1 MTVPFAAGILS
12 PIRSYE
18 SFETMFGY
26 IRPSMERLSEEER
39 QRFSAVYCGLCRTL
53 GERYGLCARFILNYD
68 FAFLALI
75 LSDPIAPEMRH
86 RSCIAHPFKGRDYYL
101 SNDALELAADCSVIL
116 AWWQLKDGVQDH
128 SSLGGMKYR
137 ASAAAL
143 ASAYRKAREVRPE
156 FDNST
161 REHLQKLSELEAA
174 RCPSMDE
181 AADTFARLLQGVS
194 REVENSTKSRV
205 LEQMLYHLGRWIYLV
220 DAVDD
225 LDDDF
230 KTGSYNPLIPRFSLT
245 SGELTGE
252 ARETLI
258 VSLDHSV
265 RLIAAAF
272 ELWDF
277 GDWSNIIRSTVYEG
291 LFFVGKAV
299 LEGTFHAGNSFLP
312 GRNKEHL

>member
-1 MTVPFAAGILS
+1 
-12 PIRSYE
+12 
-18 SFETMFGY
+18 
-26 IRPSMERLSEEER
+26 MERLSEEER
-39 QRFSAVYCGLCRTL
+39 QQFSAVYCGLCRTL
-53 GERYGLCARFILNYD
+53 GERYGLSARFILNYD
-68 FAFLALI
+68 FAFLALL
-75 LSDPIAPEMRH
+75 LSDAAAPEMLH
-86 RSCIAHPFKGRDYYL
+86 QGCLAHPFKGRDHYL
-101 SNDALELAADCSVIL
+101 SNAALELAADCSVIL

-128 SSLGGMKYR
+128 GVLGGMKYR
-137 ASAAAL
+137 AAAAAL
-143 ASAYRKAREVRPE
+143 ASAYHKAREKRPE
-156 FDNST
+156 FDRST
-161 REHLQKLSELEAA
+161 QEHLQRLAELEAQ

-181 AADTFARLLQGVS
+181 AADTFAQLLQGIG
-194 REVENSTKSRV
+194 REVEDSVKSRV

-225 LDDDF
+225 LTDDF

-252 ARETLI
+252 ARETLV

-277 GDWSNIIRSTVYEG
+277 GDWSSIIRSTVYEG

-299 LEGTFHAGNSFLP
+299 LEGTFHAGHTLKP
-312 GRNKEHL
+312 GRDEEHL